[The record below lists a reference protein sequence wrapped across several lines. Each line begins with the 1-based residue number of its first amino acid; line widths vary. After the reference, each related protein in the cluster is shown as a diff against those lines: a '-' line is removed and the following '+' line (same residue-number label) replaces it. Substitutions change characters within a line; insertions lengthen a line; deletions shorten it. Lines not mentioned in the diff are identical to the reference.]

1 MMRAKR
7 GRTSYAGVSKEWKR
21 GEDDRKDRETC
32 DYNDKWFVQ
41 TSRMER
47 RRERERERSCNEER
61 RPPANE
67 GQRERLPR
75 TRNRPEAV
83 LIKFREGG
91 KWLQTYKEHMLAR
104 LCVKA

>member
-1 MMRAKR
+1 MTVRIEKHATLMTNGLFRR
-7 GRTSYAGVSKEWKR
+7 VGWKED
-21 GEDDRKDRETC
+21 G
-32 DYNDKWFVQ
+32 
-41 TSRMER
+41 
-47 RRERERERSCNEER
+47 RERERSCNEER